1 MNLDEHLL
9 RTVLENYGMADAAI
23 HPIHVGNINRSFLI
37 GATNNRRFVLQR
49 VNPMFPAAVHDD
61 IEAVT
66 AHLQDKDM
74 LTPRLIRSR
83 AGGLYTEVEGNCWR
97 LFNYIEGIICEQ
109 VESEAAAHGAAGLLG
124 RFHHA
129 LLDLEHEF
137 RAVRTAVHDTPR
149 HLDIL
154 RKALAAHADHPRY
167 GEASTLAAG
176 ILEPAAAL
184 PSLPPV
190 AARTVHGDP
199 KITNV
204 IFDTAAERALCLIDL
219 DTLGHMPLY
228 LELGDALRSWCNPAG
243 EDTRETLFSLSL
255 FQAAVRGYAGETAG
269 FIQEPEWR
277 SILPATYRIALELA
291 ARFCADAL
299 NESFF
304 NWDARRFADRSEHNL
319 VRAAGQ
325 LQVARSLHDQYGRAE
340 QILDRAFDKG

>member
-1 MNLDEHLL
+1 MNVDENLL
-9 RTVLENYGMADAAI
+9 RAVLEHYGLDGAAI
-23 HPIHVGNINRSFLI
+23 HPIQVGNINRSFLI
-37 GATNNRRFVLQR
+37 VTADDRRFVLQW
-49 VNPMFPAAVHDD
+49 VNPLFPPAVHDD

-66 AHLQDKDM
+66 AHLQKKHM
-74 LTPRLIRSR
+74 LSPRLVRTR
-83 AGGLYTEVEGNCWR
+83 AGQLYTQAEGDCWR
-97 LFNYIEGIICEQ
+97 LFNYIEGIICER

-137 RAVRTAVHDTPR
+137 RSVRPAVHDTPR
-149 HLDIL
+149 HLDNL
-154 RKALAAHADHPRY
+154 RVALAAHADHPRH
-167 GEASTLAAG
+167 GDASALAVA
-176 ILEPAAAL
+176 ILELAAAL

-204 IFDTAAERALCLIDL
+204 IFDAAAERALCLIDL
-219 DTLGHMPLY
+219 DTLGHMSLY

-243 EDTRETLFSLSL
+243 EDTRETFFSLSL
-255 FQAAVRGYAGETAG
+255 FQAAVQGYAGETAG
-269 FIQEPEWR
+269 FILEPEWR
-277 SILPATYRIALELA
+277 SILPATYRISLELA

-304 NWDARRFADRSEHNL
+304 NWDARRFPDRSEHNL

-325 LQVARSLHDQYGRAE
+325 LQTARSLHDQYGRAE
-340 QILDRAFDKG
+340 QVLEHAFARS